1 MLRKKPKSKSKIPKP
16 PKPPAP
22 KDPSTK
28 LRDAQ
33 KRKQFEKQSL
43 KYYNE
48 LNKPDSVPSRK
59 ATDSL
64 KIPKSLKT
72 DPSKDK
78 PKARKIKNKN
88 KY

>member
-22 KDPSTK
+22 KSTLTK
-28 LRDAQ
+28 SIDARR
-33 KRKQFEKQSL
+33 RKQFAEHAL
-43 KYYNE
+43 KYYKE
-48 LNKPDSVPSRK
+48 ESARPKTKVE
-59 ATDSL
+59 SL
-64 KIPKSLKT
+64 RIPQSLKT

-78 PKARKIKNKN
+78 PKAKKIRNKH

>member
-28 LRDAQ
+28 SMDARR
-33 KRKQFEKQSL
+33 RKQFEERAL
-43 KYYNE
+43 KYYRE
-48 LNKPDSVPSRK
+48 QEK
-59 ATDSL
+59 ADKVESL

-72 DPSKDK
+72 APSKDK
-78 PKARKIKNKN
+78 PKAKKIKNK
-88 KY
+88 Y